1 MNTKQKNMK
10 FTLKQL
16 VILGV
21 VLVLTL
27 TQSLL
32 GCSAPDTPAI
42 GIDAIPPYSGR
53 PYVEINGN
61 EPNFTA
67 EEKTSLEAFEHYAP
81 LDGLKRCGVAFANIC
96 PELMPTEDR
105 GEIGHIHPSGWHSV
119 RYDFVEG
126 KNLYNRC
133 HLIGFQLAGENANDQ
148 NLVTGTRYMNTKGML
163 PFENIIADHVKETGE
178 HVLYRVTPIFEGDE
192 LVCRGVQ
199 MEAWSVEDEG
209 DSICFNIFCYNVQ
222 PGVEIDYLTGDS
234 RVSVADPTETKAE
247 SRTYIL
253 NTNSKKFHLP
263 DCPGVT
269 AISKENR
276 EEVVCTREELI
287 EQGYDPCGNCKP

>member
-1 MNTKQKNMK
+1 MSAKQKNMR

-16 VILGV
+16 VILGI
-21 VLVLTL
+21 VLVLTIA
-27 TQSLL
+27 QSLL
-32 GCSAPDTPAI
+32 GCSGPESPGI
-42 GIDAIPPYSGR
+42 GIDAIPPYSGS

-61 EPNFTA
+61 VPEFTE
-67 EEKTSLEAFEHYAP
+67 EEKTLDVFEHYAP
-81 LDGLKRCGVAFANIC
+81 LDALDRCGVAYANIC
-96 PELMPTEDR
+96 PELMPTEER

-126 KNLYNRC
+126 KSLYNRC

-163 PFENIIADHVKETGE
+163 PFENMIADFVKETGE

-209 DSICFNIFCYNVQ
+209 DSICFNVFCYNVQ

-234 RVSVADPTETKAE
+234 REASDEPSETKAQKH
-247 SRTYIL
+247 TYIL

-263 DCPGVT
+263 DCPGAT
-269 AISKENR
+269 AISEDNR
-276 EEVVCTREELI
+276 EKVTCTRDELI